1 MSPRRSRTGSGGAD
15 AAAGSGDPT
24 RHDPAS
30 HDRTG
35 RGADPGAGV
44 VLIPDRPVGP
54 LVSLARRA
62 SVALGALVA
71 AALLVY
77 VQRGGYADDN
87 GTPLGLIDCFY
98 YATVSLS
105 TTGYGDVVPVT
116 ETARLWTILL
126 ITPLRLLFLIVLVGT
141 TVELLTERSRQ
152 AFRVRRW
159 RSRVRNHVV
168 VVGYGTKG
176 RAAVATLLGDGA
188 DPAGIVVVDTD
199 RGRLDAA
206 SSRGLVT
213 VRGDATQS
221 AVLRTAGLT
230 HAASLVVAVSR
241 DDTAVLVTLTAR
253 QLAAAIT
260 ITAAVRETENVHLL
274 RQSGADSV
282 VVSAETAG
290 RLLGVATTSPNV
302 VAVVEDLLTPDAGM
316 SLTERAVEESEVGGS
331 PRHLRDLVLGVVRD
345 GAVHQID
352 APAVDSLE
360 RGDRL
365 LFVRRVG
372 AAARD

>member
-1 MSPRRSRTGSGGAD
+1 MSTPAREPAPGPSGSGEH
-15 AAAGSGDPT
+15 S
-24 RHDPAS
+24 AS
-30 HDRTG
+30 LAVTVQMPER
-35 RGADPGAGV
+35 R
-44 VLIPDRPVGP
+44 VGP
-54 LVSLARRA
+54 VVALVRRA
-62 SVALGALVA
+62 AVAIGALVA

-77 VQRGGYADDN
+77 VQRDGYADDN
-87 GTPLGLIDCFY
+87 GTPVGLIDAFY

-152 AFRVRRW
+152 AFRIRRW

-176 RAAVATLLGDGA
+176 QAAVTTLLGDGA
-188 DPAGIVVVDTD
+188 DVGDIVVVDTD

-206 SSRGLVT
+206 SALGLVT

-221 AVLRTAGLT
+221 SVLRTAGLT
-230 HAASLVVAVSR
+230 HATALVVATNR

-253 QLAAAIT
+253 QMAPSIT
-260 ITAAVRETENVHLL
+260 ITAAVREAENVHLL

-290 RLLGVATTSPNV
+290 RLLGVATTRPNV
-302 VAVVEDLLTPDAGM
+302 VSVIEDLITPEAGM
-316 SLTERAVEESEVGGS
+316 TLGEREVTASEIGGS
-331 PRHLRDLVLGVVRD
+331 PRHLRDVVLGVVRA
-345 GAVHQID
+345 GEIHQID
-352 APAVDSLE
+352 APEVDSLE

-365 LFVRRVG
+365 LCVRRVTPDE
-372 AAARD
+372 RPFSERT